1 MNINVGHVLEQ
12 AVRMERIGISELSR
26 KLKVSRRTIYNWFS
40 QENLNPHIILK
51 VGDVI
56 GHDFT
61 GELPEKFIKNNQHLL
76 DAEAPPLLNAN
87 GLNADH
93 NSVYFWM
100 NKYVGLLEKY
110 NELLNLISEN
120 ASINADKHTSKS
132 LMNR

>member
-1 MNINVGHVLEQ
+1 MNINVGHILEQ

-26 KLKVSRRTIYNWFS
+26 KLNVSRRTIYNWFK
-40 QENLNPHIILK
+40 QEDLNPSIILK

-61 GELPEKFIKNNQHLL
+61 AELPEAFIRNHRHIFETENPSILK
-76 DAEAPPLLNAN
+76 EVV
-87 GLNADH
+87 ADN

-100 NKYVGLLEKY
+100 NKYVDLLETY

-120 ASINADKHTSKS
+120 SKPHQHS
-132 LMNR
+132 NGVDR